1 MCPDITIMVSSW
13 LATPHITLLAM
24 DHSYHMCELFFPFYR
39 LPLTTYMVSLLPM
52 LGSLGSQPHKLG
64 LKKIKYLI

>member
-1 MCPDITIMVSSW
+1 MCPDMTTMVSSW

-52 LGSLGSQPHKLG
+52 LWALLGPNHISWG
-64 LKKIKYLI
+64 